1 MKNKLYNKKSI
12 SKINVILNFVS
23 LFLLISCNDNLIK
36 KNENIFNTNEKNI
49 SKILNDTFPNELVIN
64 ESELNKIDYKTDS
77 FNFKDYIYN
86 KASPLF
92 LINDIVYKNVVN
104 QIQLYSGIVRI
115 KSDILVVDS
124 AMNQSK
130 PNKTIGLFK
139 IKNGLFIGN
148 QVFLTTY
155 LGMPMYIRTRIEPNL
170 NMFVGID
177 IIEVL
182 KDQKSDFSYTDY
194 DYKTGEST
202 KKYYKIK
209 YKNIE
214 DFETTFYYTN
224 GQKSINCNFQFDQ
237 VEYALDKFQTML
249 TRKSDPTL
257 KIIKNKIEIF
267 IENGSNVYTG
277 DLKENGT
284 LSFGET
290 YDENGNKISYNEFKQ
305 KFQVFNGSFNLDD
318 ASYKNF
324 RKYFNI
330 FEENKSMEWD

>member
-92 LINDIVYKNVVN
+92 LINDIVYKNVGN

-182 KDQKSDFSYTDY
+182 KDQKSDFSY
-194 DYKTGEST
+194 
-202 KKYYKIK
+202 IL
-209 YKNIE
+209 
-214 DFETTFYYTN
+214 F
-224 GQKSINCNFQFDQ
+224 
-237 VEYALDKFQTML
+237 
-249 TRKSDPTL
+249 
-257 KIIKNKIEIF
+257 
-267 IENGSNVYTG
+267 
-277 DLKENGT
+277 
-284 LSFGET
+284 
-290 YDENGNKISYNEFKQ
+290 
-305 KFQVFNGSFNLDD
+305 
-318 ASYKNF
+318 
-324 RKYFNI
+324 
-330 FEENKSMEWD
+330 